1 MGITL
6 DSRLLLVPIVIR
18 KDKKHYIIEDTITGD
33 FYEMPE
39 VCVDAINLINQ
50 GEKIGEI
57 ERKLKRNYPNK
68 EINLFDFAEQLL
80 DLELVDEIDGVK
92 LEKQQPQKQSSGI
105 LSIPP
110 KIGSLF
116 FNRFTYAVYLILFV
130 SNLALFF
137 MHPSL
142 FPHHKDIF
150 VFDIMVLNVFLWM
163 TFTFLLVLI
172 HELGHVLAMRA
183 HNLPTKVEISHRLL
197 FVVLET
203 DMSSVW
209 KLAPKDRNILFLAG
223 LCFDTVLLFIALII
237 QLMFPN
243 GPGITLGLMNLAI
256 FDIVV
261 RMIYQCCFYMKTDLY
276 YVFENVSGCYNLM
289 ENAQQIIRK
298 HFLFLKSKLREEVV
312 FSSEKNIVFLYSI
325 FYFVGVAITITLFFI
340 YYIPEVI
347 YAGEQLLPG
356 FRHSPTS
363 IAFWDAVVF
372 SLQVSI
378 FLLLLLYSWRKKY
391 TQK

>member
-18 KDKKHYIIEDTITGD
+18 KDKKHYIIEDTLSGD

-57 ERKLKRNYPNK
+57 ERKLKRNYPNE
-68 EINLFDFAEQLL
+68 EINLLDFVAQLL
-80 DLELVDEIDGVK
+80 DLELVDEIDGVVLK
-92 LEKQQPQKQSSGI
+92 KQQPQKESSGI
-105 LSIPP
+105 LWIPP
-110 KIGSLF
+110 KIGQLF
-116 FNRFTYAVYLILFV
+116 FNKFTYAVYVVLFV
-130 SNLALFF
+130 LNLALFIT
-137 MHPSL
+137 HPSL

-150 VFDIMVLNVFLWM
+150 VFDIMVLNVILWM
-163 TFTFLLVLI
+163 TITFLLVLI
-172 HELGHVLAMRA
+172 HELGHVLAMRS
-183 HNLPTKVEISHRLL
+183 HDLPTKVEISHRLF

-243 GPGITLGLMNLAI
+243 GPEITIGLMNLAI
-256 FDIVV
+256 FDIVL

-276 YVFENVSGCYNLM
+276 FFFENVTGCYNLI
-289 ENAQQIIRK
+289 ENAQQNIRK
-298 HFLFLKSKLREEVV
+298 HLLFLKTKLREEVV
-312 FSSEKNIVFLYSI
+312 FSGEKNTVFLYSI
-325 FYFVGVAITITLFFI
+325 FYFLGVAITITLFFT

-347 YAGEQLLPG
+347 YAGKQLLPG
-356 FRHSPTS
+356 FGHSPTS
-363 IAFWDAVVF
+363 LAFWDAVVF

-378 FLLLLLYSWRKKY
+378 FILLLLYSWRKKY

>member
-18 KDKKHYIIEDTITGD
+18 KDKKHYIIEDTLSGD
-33 FYEMPE
+33 FYEMPK

-57 ERKLKRNYPNK
+57 ERKLKRNYPNE
-68 EINLFDFAEQLL
+68 EINLLDFVEQLL
-80 DLELVDEIDGVK
+80 ELELVDEIDGVV
-92 LEKQQPQKQSSGI
+92 LEKQQPQKESSGI
-105 LSIPP
+105 LWIPP
-110 KIGSLF
+110 KIGQLF
-116 FNRFTYAVYLILFV
+116 FNRFTYAVYVVLFV
-130 SNLALFF
+130 FNLALFIT
-137 MHPSL
+137 HPSL

-150 VFDIMVLNVFLWM
+150 VFDIMVLNVILWM
-163 TFTFLLVLI
+163 TITFLLVLI
-172 HELGHVLAMRA
+172 HELGHVLAMRS
-183 HNLPTKVEISHRLL
+183 HDLPTKVEISHRLF

-243 GPGITLGLMNLAI
+243 GPGITIGLMNLAI
-256 FDIVV
+256 FDIVL

-276 YVFENVSGCYNLM
+276 FFFENVTGCYNLM
-289 ENAQQIIRK
+289 ENAQQKIRK
-298 HFLFLKSKLREEVV
+298 HLLFLKTKLHEEVV
-312 FSSEKNIVFLYSI
+312 FSGEKNTVFLYSI
-325 FYFVGVAITITLFFI
+325 FYLLGVAITITLFFT

-347 YAGEQLLPG
+347 YAGKQLLPG
-356 FRHSPTS
+356 FGQSPTS
-363 IAFWDAVVF
+363 LAFWDAVVF
-372 SLQVSI
+372 TLQVTI

-391 TQK
+391 AQS